1 MHKSKDYLLESS
13 KSKLDSYRLMHF
25 YISWPIDE
33 IGIHKRLGFKN
44 KKNILGY
51 IVRIFSRILMEENLG
66 YPLKPDEY
74 ILSLSGNMSR
84 IEEILLL
91 NAS

>member
-13 KSKLDSYRLMHF
+13 KSKLDSYRLMYFISHGRLMKLE
-25 YISWPIDE
+25 YIRDFISKTKI
-33 IGIHKRLGFKN
+33 I
-44 KKNILGY
+44 ILGY
-51 IVRIFSRILMEENLG
+51 IVRLFPRILMEENLG
-66 YPLKPDEY
+66 YPLKPDED